1 MVVTKTG
8 SLWLLDYGDWVTV
21 KVSSVHTMAIT
32 QAEILTSQQ
41 GEYLLTSSLDGTVK
55 FSNLMNL
62 EQTLEVYK
70 PRRQAKCFCSAG
82 GFALLAF
89 NDECYIYGQL
99 TA

>member
-21 KVSSVHTMAIT
+21 KVSSVHTLAIT
-32 QAEILTSQQ
+32 LAEILTSQQ
-41 GEYLLTSSLDGTVK
+41 GDYLLTSSLDGTVK
-55 FSNLMNL
+55 FTSLMNL
-62 EQTLEVYK
+62 EQALEVYK
-70 PRRQAKCFCSAG
+70 PRRQAKCFCTSG

-89 NDECYIYGQL
+89 NDECYIYRQL